1 MSKWKKSIYT
11 FVIEKGEEII
21 LYNSF
26 MGAIARIP
34 KEHTNRVRNIL
45 NNGIDEIQLDELLVA
60 ELCVQGFLIDSEIN
74 EQYLVRSTLE
84 KEQDSTLGLT
94 IMPHE
99 DCNFR
104 CSYCY
109 ESFENGLITP
119 KIMRGIKLFV
129 KKKAEREN
137 FLRMTCSWFGGEPLL
152 AFDEILDMSDAFIES
167 CNENDIKYLSSMT
180 TNGYLLTP
188 ERVEKL
194 IERNVL
200 YFQITLDGPEE
211 IHNRSRKLVGGQGTY
226 STIMKNLIALK
237 DINNK
242 DLTVKIR
249 VNFSP
254 TTIET
259 IENWIRDEIAPEFSA
274 DKRFMITFQ
283 PIRNW
288 GRCNKNINEYFHDQI
303 FIGDYISYLN
313 NACINLGFSKQD
325 VRQSL
330 DPHGNVCYASKSNSI
345 VIGSDGSIY
354 KCTVAFD
361 NSINSIGVINVDG
374 TLNLNK
380 VKMGMWTKDYVDST
394 EKCGKCAFYPS
405 CQTKKCPLISIN
417 CGNPTC
423 PDIFENIESYITATI
438 SAEI

>member
-1 MSKWKKSIYT
+1 MKKWKKSIYT
-11 FVIEKGEEII
+11 FVIEKGEELI

-34 KEHTNRVRNIL
+34 KVYVETVRSIL
-45 NNGIDEIQLDELLVA
+45 NNGIDENQLDELLAA
-60 ELCVQGFLIDSEIN
+60 ELCVQGFLIDNEIN
-74 EQYLVRSTLE
+74 EQNLVKSTLE

-129 KKKAEREN
+129 KKKAERGN
-137 FLRMTCSWFGGEPLL
+137 FSRMTCSWFGGEPLL
-152 AFDEILDMSDAFIES
+152 AFDEILDMSDAFMQYCS
-167 CNENDIKYLSSMT
+167 ENDIKYISSMT

-200 YFQITLDGPEE
+200 YYQITLDGPESV
-211 IHNRSRKLVGGQGTY
+211 HNRSRKLVGGQGTY

-237 DINNK
+237 QFDNK
-242 DLTVKIR
+242 ELTVKIR

-254 TTIET
+254 TSIET

-283 PIRNW
+283 PVRNW
-288 GRCNKNINEYFHDQI
+288 GRCNKDANEYFDDHTYI
-303 FIGDYISYLN
+303 AGYISSLN
-313 NACINLGFSKQD
+313 KACINMGFSKQD

-345 VIGSDGSIY
+345 VIGSDGMLY

-361 NSINSIGVINVDG
+361 NSINNIGVINGDG

-380 VKMGMWTKDYVDST
+380 VKMDMWTKDYIDSV

-405 CQTKKCPLISIN
+405 CQTKKCPLTAIN
-417 CGNPTC
+417 CGNPSC
-423 PDIFENIESYITATI
+423 PVIFENIENFIASTI
-438 SAEI
+438 PPV